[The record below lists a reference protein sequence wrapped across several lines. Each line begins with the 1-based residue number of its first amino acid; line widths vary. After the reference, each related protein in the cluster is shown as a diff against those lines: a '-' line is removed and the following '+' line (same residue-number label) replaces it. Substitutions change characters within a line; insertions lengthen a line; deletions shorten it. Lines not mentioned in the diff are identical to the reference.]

1 MPDGRGSSSP
11 MNRELYEE
19 LRNEGVS
26 MESAKSIAIAVARD
40 RDRTDATAGATAD
53 SD

>member
-1 MPDGRGSSSP
+1 

-26 MESAKSIAIAVARD
+26 KENAKSIAIAVARD
-40 RDRTDATAGATAD
+40 GDHTDAAVGATAD